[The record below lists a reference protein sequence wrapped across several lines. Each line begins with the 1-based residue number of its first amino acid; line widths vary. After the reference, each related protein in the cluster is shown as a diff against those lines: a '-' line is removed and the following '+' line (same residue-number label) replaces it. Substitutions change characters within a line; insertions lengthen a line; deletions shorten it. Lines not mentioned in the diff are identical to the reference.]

1 MSAFGVKRKARKI
14 TVQDDD
20 DDTISPEALNPLE
33 EPQGP
38 ALQPS
43 FKTSRNKPFKHSSLR
58 KSINVDKLE
67 DDAASDQLPTST
79 NIKTEAENDEDDGAP
94 LRSRPPLGGR
104 SGSSKIKKKASS
116 SRLSFGVPSE
126 EVPEDEDSMILGEEF
141 STPKRLSTLA
151 HAVAENS
158 AYKKGI
164 AKNLPL
170 GRLPMRS
177 NDTDDNRPRYSKE
190 YLSELQQS
198 TPNTPQDL
206 SKLQPT
212 SDDEM
217 ILDASELEGALIV
230 DTAPTHPAS
239 SPKKTAIL
247 AEAEIQEKKARRARL
262 AKEGSKDTDDFISL
276 SDDDNN
282 NDRRG
287 AGDSYLTVLSRRR
300 EPKHMKSSK
309 DNTRLVAEDEDL
321 GEGFDEFV
329 EDGGLSLGKRAEREA
344 RRRRRAE
351 IASLIT
357 AAEGGGGEGGEEEES
372 DDSEAERRAAYE
384 AAQTR
389 AGMDGLAEERRKRL
403 LGAGAGAGG
412 QNPQAIIPRITP
424 LPDLSVLVAEFK
436 ARMRRK
442 QEDMARLRARIEE
455 LRREREGI
463 LAREPEVQRLLNEA
477 GERYR
482 ALMMAGA
489 ADARAGNAEGGG
501 GGSNNNGG
509 KNGDDAV
516 AGNNATTTGTFEAAQ
531 SLLDQ
536 VRAGGGGGGTPGQ
549 RGLDSLGTTPVRQK
563 SQVEMEMEMEM

>member
-1 MSAFGVKRKARKI
+1 MSAFGAKRKARKI

-20 DDTISPEALNPLE
+20 DDTILPEALNPPE

-58 KSINVDKLE
+58 KSVNVDKVE
-67 DDAASDQLPTST
+67 DDPASDQQSAST
-79 NIKTEAENDEDDGAP
+79 NTKAEAENDEDSGATS
-94 LRSRPPLGGR
+94 RIRPPLGGR
-104 SGSSKIKKKASS
+104 SGSSKIKKRASN

-141 STPKRLSTLA
+141 STPKRSSTLA
-151 HAVAENS
+151 HAAAENS

-177 NDTDDNRPRYSKE
+177 NDTDDDRPRYSKE

-230 DTAPTHPAS
+230 DTAPTHLPPS

-247 AEAEIQEKKARRARL
+247 TEAEIQEKKARRARL

-282 NDRRG
+282 DRRG
-287 AGDSYLTVLSRRR
+287 AGDSYLTVLSRRH
-300 EPKHMKSSK
+300 EPKSSSK
-309 DNTRLVAEDEDL
+309 ASRKDTRLVAEDEDL

-351 IASLIT
+351 MASLIT
-357 AAEGGGGEGGEEEES
+357 AAEGGGGSDGAEEES

-403 LGAGAGAGG
+403 LGSGAGG
-412 QNPQAIIPRITP
+412 QNPQAAIPRITP
-424 LPDLSVLVAEFK
+424 LPDLSVLVEEFK

-442 QEDMARLRARIEE
+442 QEDMAKLRARIAE
-455 LRREREGI
+455 LRSEREGI
-463 LAREPEVQRLLNEA
+463 LKREPEVQRLLNEA

-482 ALMMAGA
+482 ALMTGGA
-489 ADARAGNAEGGG
+489 ADAGVGNTESGDG
-501 GGSNNNGG
+501 NNE
-509 KNGDDAV
+509 NGDAT
-516 AGNNATTTGTFEAAQ
+516 AGNNAATTTDNFEAAR

-536 VRAGGGGGGTPGQ
+536 VRAGGEGGTPGQ
-549 RGLDSLGTTPVRQK
+549 RGLDSLGTTPARQN
-563 SQVEMEMEMEM
+563 SQVEMEM